1 MYYNKIL
8 CLYNCWTNCISWYC
22 EVCFLLEFALYCR
35 LGIGW
40 FCVVIC
46 IHIVLIACITVFVL
60 KLLGK
65 GIPIQ
70 LSQES
75 YAIPVPPA
83 SLPDTDFAVHEYEQ
97 SGGLLSRSGAFG
109 VDPLENRGDLCA
121 IRYERL
127 TDAVGT
133 FDNIFSNV
141 VSGDGHLLEL
151 AIITFFN
158 TTRRLTQLL

>member
-1 MYYNKIL
+1 VGQTASAGMVKFVS
-8 CLYNCWTNCISWYC
+8 SWNSH
-22 EVCFLLEFALYCR
+22 F
-35 LGIGW
+35 
-40 FCVVIC
+40 
-46 IHIVLIACITVFVL
+46 IA
-60 KLLGK
+60 GK

-75 YAIPVPPA
+75 YAIQIPPA
-83 SLPDTDFAVHEYEQ
+83 SLPDTDSAVHEYEL
-97 SGGLLSRSGAFG
+97 SGGLLSRSGSFG
-109 VDPLENRGDLCA
+109 VDPLENRGDLRA

-151 AIITFFN
+151 AILTLIN
-158 TTRRLTQLL
+158 TTERLTQLL